1 MPSIRRREFVV
12 ASALWATGS
21 LGGMAWANGYPNR
34 PIRLVVPYSPGGGS
48 DFVGRLIAQKLT
60 ETAGWSVVVDNKA
73 GAAGMIGTD
82 AVAKSAPDGYTLFL
96 ADAAHATNAAVQ
108 PKTPFD
114 PIKDFA
120 PLTLVG
126 SSPQLLVAH
135 PSFPANS
142 LRELLAL
149 PRERVREFAVGT
161 PGQGSGPHLLYETLK
176 LKTGMELVHVP
187 YKGGSI
193 ALTDAVGGQI
203 PMVINS
209 VPACMPHIE
218 AKRLKVLAI
227 ASTERHPKLPEV
239 QTFSESVP
247 GIVVSAWYGVMA
259 PAKTPADV
267 LQQLN
272 AALNKVLDLPEVKT
286 RLAGSFIDPMPR
298 GPQAFS
304 RYLNEEITRWK
315 SVASQTGVT
324 ASS

>member
-1 MPSIRRREFVV
+1 MNDISRREFV
-12 ASALWATGS
+12 ASALLLATASMNGT
-21 LGGMAWANGYPNR
+21 AFANAYPNR
-34 PIRLVVPYSPGGGS
+34 PIRLIVPYGAGGGS

-60 ETAGWSVVVDNKA
+60 ETAGWNVVVDNKA
-73 GAAGMIGTD
+73 GASGLIGTD
-82 AVAKSAPDGYTLFL
+82 AAAKSAADGYTLLL

-114 PIKDFA
+114 PIKDFSS
-120 PLTLVG
+120 LTLVG

-135 PSFPANS
+135 PSLPANS

-149 PRERVREFAVGT
+149 PRDRTRQMGVGT
-161 PGQGSGPHLLYETLK
+161 PGQGSAPHLLYETLK
-176 LKTGMELVHVP
+176 FKTGMELVHVP
-187 YKGGSI
+187 YKGGSA

-203 PMVINS
+203 PLVINS

-227 ASTERHPKLPEV
+227 ASTQRHPKLPDV

-247 GIVVSAWYGVMA
+247 GIVGNAWYGVMA
-259 PAKTPADV
+259 PAKTPAEV

-272 AALNKVLDLPEVKT
+272 AAIDTVLALPDVKSK
-286 RLAGSFIDPMPR
+286 LAGAFIDPMPM

-304 RYLNEEITRWK
+304 KYLAEEIARWQTVVK
-315 SVASQTGVT
+315 QTGVT
-324 ASS
+324 LNN